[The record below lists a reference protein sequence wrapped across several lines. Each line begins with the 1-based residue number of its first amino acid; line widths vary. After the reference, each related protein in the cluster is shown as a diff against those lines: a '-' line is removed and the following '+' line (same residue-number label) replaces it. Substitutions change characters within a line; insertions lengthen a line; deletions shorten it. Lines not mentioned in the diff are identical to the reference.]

1 MDLLVVGGGPGGLAS
16 ALHAARAGLDV
27 AVWEQ
32 RAGTVDKAC
41 GEGLMPGAVTALA
54 ALGVHPPGRA
64 LRGIRYVAERHRVD
78 ADFAAGPGRGVRRT
92 TLHAALREAVL
103 AAGVRI
109 EQRTAR
115 RVEQDDDGVRVDG
128 ARAAHLVAADGLH
141 SPIRRALGLDRP
153 RRIRSRHGPGREA
166 GGGGSGRGAEQGSA
180 PGAELGSGREAG
192 RGSRHGLRR
201 HYRLAPWSDHVEVHW
216 APRAEAYVT
225 PVADDLVGVAVLTA
239 ARGSFDD
246 HLAAFPELRER
257 LAGSAPAGPV
267 RGAGPLRQDT
277 SARTAGRVL
286 LVGDAAGYV
295 DALTG
300 EGIALALA
308 QAQAAVRAVVEGDV
322 AGYEREWRRLTRRY
336 RWLTHA
342 LLGATRVPPVRGA
355 LVPLAQRLPWLFT
368 AAVDVLAGPV
378 RGDRAGVLGPA
389 RM

>member
-1 MDLLVVGGGPGGLAS
+1 MDLLVVGGGPAGLAS

-54 ALGVHPPGRA
+54 ALGLDPPGKA

-103 AAGVRI
+103 DAGVRI

-128 ARAAHLVAADGLH
+128 TRAAHLVAADGLH

-153 RRIRSRHGPGREA
+153 RRIRSRHGA
-166 GGGGSGRGAEQGSA
+166 GDGSGRGAGDASGSTA
-180 PGAELGSGREAG
+180 GDGSGRGAG

-201 HYRLAPWSDHVEVHW
+201 HYQLAPWSDHVEVHW

-267 RGAGPLRQDT
+267 RGAGPLRQDA

-368 AAVDVLAGPV
+368 AAVDVLAAPV
-378 RGDRAGVLGPA
+378 RGDRAEVLGPT